1 MQYTYMLYIRC
12 IWYALAHTALHHT
25 TKPPPAIKSAQ
36 MFADTNIPL
45 IL

>member
-1 MQYTYMLYIRC
+1 MVHIIVCTC
-12 IWYALAHTALHHT
+12 THAVLHHT
-25 TKPPPAIKSAQ
+25 PKPPPVAIISAQ